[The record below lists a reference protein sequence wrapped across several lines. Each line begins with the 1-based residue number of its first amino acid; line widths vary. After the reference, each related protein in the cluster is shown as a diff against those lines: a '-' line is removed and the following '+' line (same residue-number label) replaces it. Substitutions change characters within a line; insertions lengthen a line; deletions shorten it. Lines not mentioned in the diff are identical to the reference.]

1 MNDDEIINLFLKRDE
16 NGIIELSTKYHPYCY
31 KIAWNLL
38 ANREDAEECLNDTW
52 MRAWNAIPPK
62 KPNRLELFL
71 GTITRNLSFDRW
83 KAKNAQK
90 RGNGIMDTTLD
101 ELAECI
107 PAAHNT
113 EEAVEAAELERSI
126 NAFLHTLSEQE
137 CNVFLRRY
145 WFVEEYAEIAGRYG
159 MNLNT
164 VKTSLFRTRKKLQ
177 KYLEQQKILQEY
189 MVRRVGYE
197 QHWKKLMQG
206 NLNLQEVEHAR
217 ADVNAMKT
225 IVRRQMV
232 EVHKA
237 EKELEDARNRLKTVM
252 QERKV
257 QEKLR
262 EKAFEEFKQE
272 LAEAETKEIDE
283 LVSYTYNKGEQGE

>member
-1 MNDDEIINLFLKRDE
+1 MEDTAILELYWARDE
-16 NGIIELSTKYHPYCY
+16 QAIAETQKSYGKYCY
-31 KIAWNLL
+31 SIAYHILHD
-38 ANREDAEECLNDTW
+38 REDTEECLNDTW

-137 CNVFLRRY
+137 C
-145 WFVEEYAEIAGRYG
+145 IP
-159 MNLNT
+159 T
-164 VKTSLFRTRKKLQ
+164 Q
-177 KYLEQQKILQEY
+177 IL
-189 MVRRVGYE
+189 VRRGICGDRRALWNESEYGEDIAVPDQKKTAKISGTTGNRLIDGERDESGDEGYE
-197 QHWKKLMQG
+197 
-206 NLNLQEVEHAR
+206 
-217 ADVNAMKT
+217 
-225 IVRRQMV
+225 
-232 EVHKA
+232 
-237 EKELEDARNRLKTVM
+237 RL
-252 QERKV
+252 
-257 QEKLR
+257 
-262 EKAFEEFKQE
+262 
-272 LAEAETKEIDE
+272 
-283 LVSYTYNKGEQGE
+283 

>member
-1 MNDDEIINLFLKRDE
+1 MAKFVYRMQNILNIKQKLETQAKMTY
-16 NGIIELSTKYHPYCY
+16 S
-31 KIAWNLL
+31 L
-38 ANREDAEECLNDTW
+38 AN
-52 MRAWNAIPPK
+52 
-62 KPNRLELFL
+62 
-71 GTITRNLSFDRW
+71 
-83 KAKNAQK
+83 
-90 RGNGIMDTTLD
+90 
-101 ELAECI
+101 
-107 PAAHNT
+107 
-113 EEAVEAAELERSI
+113 
-126 NAFLHTLSEQE
+126 
-137 CNVFLRRY
+137 
-145 WFVEEYAEIAGRYG
+145 
-159 MNLNT
+159 
-164 VKTSLFRTRKKLQ
+164 Q

-237 EKELEDARNRLKTVM
+237 EKELKKMRMKVLALCFSMTLTVSALAGNGRLTIQAATS
-252 QERKV
+252 QESSGTKETT
-257 QEKLR
+257 EKDSTTSADTAENKNQIIEIAD

>member
-1 MNDDEIINLFLKRDE
+1 MIPGCGL
-16 NGIIELSTKYHPYCY
+16 G
-31 KIAWNLL
+31 
-38 ANREDAEECLNDTW
+38 
-52 MRAWNAIPPK
+52 MRFHRK

-164 VKTSLFRTRKKLQ
+164 VKTSLFRTRKKTA
-177 KYLEQQKILQEY
+177 KNIWNNRESSY
-189 MVRRVGYE
+189 RRR
-197 QHWKKLMQG
+197 K
-206 NLNLQEVEHAR
+206 
-217 ADVNAMKT
+217 
-225 IVRRQMV
+225 RR
-232 EVHKA
+232 K
-237 EKELEDARNRLKTVM
+237 R
-252 QERKV
+252 
-257 QEKLR
+257 
-262 EKAFEEFKQE
+262 
-272 LAEAETKEIDE
+272 
-283 LVSYTYNKGEQGE
+283 

>member
-145 WFVEEYAEIAGRYG
+145 WFVEGYAEIAGRYG

-177 KYLEQQKILQEY
+177 KYLEQQ
-189 MVRRVGYE
+189 G
-197 QHWKKLMQG
+197 
-206 NLNLQEVEHAR
+206 
-217 ADVNAMKT
+217 
-225 IVRRQMV
+225 IV
-232 EVHKA
+232 
-237 EKELEDARNRLKTVM
+237 L
-252 QERKV
+252 
-257 QEKLR
+257 
-262 EKAFEEFKQE
+262 
-272 LAEAETKEIDE
+272 
-283 LVSYTYNKGEQGE
+283 

>member
-1 MNDDEIINLFLKRDE
+1 MPPPHKIRRESHSVLTLNFLKKSDFTMIKRTLE
-16 NGIIELSTKYHPYCY
+16 ICGEIEK
-31 KIAWNLL
+31 
-38 ANREDAEECLNDTW
+38 
-52 MRAWNAIPPK
+52 MV
-62 KPNRLELFL
+62 FQQ
-71 GTITRNLSFDRW
+71 TITRNLSFDRW

-177 KYLEQQKILQEY
+177 KYLEQQ
-189 MVRRVGYE
+189 G
-197 QHWKKLMQG
+197 
-206 NLNLQEVEHAR
+206 
-217 ADVNAMKT
+217 
-225 IVRRQMV
+225 IV
-232 EVHKA
+232 
-237 EKELEDARNRLKTVM
+237 L
-252 QERKV
+252 
-257 QEKLR
+257 
-262 EKAFEEFKQE
+262 
-272 LAEAETKEIDE
+272 
-283 LVSYTYNKGEQGE
+283 